1 MSITRISLMSHM
13 SQLKK
18 GADGARGDD
27 ANTLKSSVANWLN
40 ERQPSPFPLLLVE
53 DKHDRGFNHDLTGS
67 LLCPADFNWLDAPY
81 TPLPFLFPS
90 L

>member
-1 MSITRISLMSHM
+1 MSHM
-13 SQLKK
+13 LQLKK
-18 GADGARGDD
+18 GTDGAHGDD
-27 ANTLKSSVANWLN
+27 ANTLKSSVTNWLN

-53 DKHDRGFNHDLTGS
+53 DKHDQGFNHDLTGS
-67 LLCPADFNWLDAPY
+67 LLCPADFNWLDVPY